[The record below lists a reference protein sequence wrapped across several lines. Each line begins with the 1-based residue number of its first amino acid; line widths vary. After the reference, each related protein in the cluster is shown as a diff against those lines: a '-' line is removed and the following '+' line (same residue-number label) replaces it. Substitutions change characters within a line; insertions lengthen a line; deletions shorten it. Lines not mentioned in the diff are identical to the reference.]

1 MKRSDLEIPDE
12 DPTGEEPAAEFDGTD
27 TAVLDDSYRMSV
39 VSASENSAGAVDYD
53 DRGQPRWKWITEME
67 GSADPSEKTFDHLE
81 ALDNDALSIDG
92 LEEPPPEPPRD
103 FGYNPYDV
111 GAPTRKPRK

>member
-1 MKRSDLEIPDE
+1 M
-12 DPTGEEPAAEFDGTD
+12 
-27 TAVLDDSYRMSV
+27 LDDTYRVKV
-39 VSASENSAGAVDYD
+39 VSASENSAGAIDYD
-53 DRGQPRWKWITEME
+53 DRGQPRWKWWLTEMK

-81 ALDNDALSIDG
+81 ALDNALSIEG
-92 LEEPPPEPPRD
+92 LEEPPPEPRRD